1 MRAVL
6 VLAASSA
13 VASAVAASVGTVTE
27 HVALGPAAGKSTTL
41 EFATVSY
48 PSGHS
53 ATTADQVT
61 VEAAEDGLDVLGDWQ
76 DMELGNVSVRVHA
89 ACLACLLASLFCC
102 LWTPVTTLPVTL
114 IEPHAHRS
122 RSRRYVLW
130 LHERCV
136 VWHRPPP
143 ELTGRG
149 R

>member
-13 VASAVAASVGTVTE
+13 VASAVAATVGTYTE

-48 PSGHS
+48 PAGHS

-76 DMELGNVSVRVHA
+76 DMELGNVSDRAHA
-89 ACLACLLASLFCC
+89 ACLACLLASVL
-102 LWTPVTTLPVTL
+102 LPVDSHNDAPCNPNRASCSPVAFTT
-114 IEPHAHRS
+114 IRIM
-122 RSRRYVLW
+122 V
-130 LHERCV
+130 
-136 VWHRPPP
+136 
-143 ELTGRG
+143 T
-149 R
+149 